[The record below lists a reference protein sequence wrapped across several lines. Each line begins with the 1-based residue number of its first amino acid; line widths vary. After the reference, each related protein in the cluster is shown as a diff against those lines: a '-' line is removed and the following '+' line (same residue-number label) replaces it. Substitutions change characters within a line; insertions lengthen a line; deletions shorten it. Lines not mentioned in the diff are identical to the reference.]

1 MPEDEYHVDI
11 SSPCDPP
18 RINAVEIATNQ
29 YTGSD
34 AAGDVELILGKGGRW
49 IIFFSPTDQ
58 NSGCYQTT
66 RFLQDTPNATDPVGS
81 YSAFPTGSATVS
93 AL

>member
-1 MPEDEYHVDI
+1 MPENEYHVEI

-18 RINAVEIATNQ
+18 RINAVEVATNQ
-29 YTGSD
+29 YEGTD
-34 AAGDVELILGKGGRW
+34 PAGELEMILGKGGRW
-49 IIFFSPTDQ
+49 IIFFTPSDL
-58 NSGCYQTT
+58 NSGCAQTT

-81 YSAFPTGSATVS
+81 YSAIPSGSATVS